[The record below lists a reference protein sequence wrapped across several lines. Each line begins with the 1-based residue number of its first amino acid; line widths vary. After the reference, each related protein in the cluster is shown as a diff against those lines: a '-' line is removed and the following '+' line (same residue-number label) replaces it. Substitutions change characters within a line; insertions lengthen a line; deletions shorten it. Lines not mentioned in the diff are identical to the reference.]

1 MTIYSADPAAETAK
15 LRQTLAVLGN
25 GLRKQG
31 AEVET
36 VEYDNSGLYTTVLMV
51 AMRGSL
57 TKAAATSAKL
67 KRIGEE
73 TGGAAY
79 GTLLTP
85 EKTGVPEG
93 EYRVALAYQVSKPP
107 RARKRHRTA

>member
-1 MTIYSADPAAETAK
+1 MTIYSDNPVAETAK
-15 LRQTLAVLGN
+15 VRQSLTVIGDALRT
-25 GLRKQG
+25 KG
-31 AEVET
+31 AEVEM
-36 VEYDNSGLYTTVLMV
+36 VESDRAGLYTTVLMV
-51 AMRGSL
+51 SMRGSL
-57 TKAAATSAKL
+57 SDAAATSAKL

-107 RARKRHRTA
+107 RVGKRRRLP